1 MASFHSNRK
10 QIKFIFSRNT
20 LPALTIYRSIVLG
33 MLMIAPGKAMRAE
46 ANFPL
51 ALYGERTK
59 WGRVSGNSVSRYER
73 NRHSVLESRLHVPV
87 HFITNDKY
95 CVTYWR
101 SDTILLAGSGAHLKR

>member
-1 MASFHSNRK
+1 
-10 QIKFIFSRNT
+10 
-20 LPALTIYRSIVLG
+20 
-33 MLMIAPGKAMRAE
+33 MIDLGKAKRAE
-46 ANFPL
+46 ANFPI

-73 NRHSVLESRLHVPV
+73 NRHSVLESRPHVPV

-101 SDTILLAGSGAHLKR
+101 SNTILLAGFGAHLKG